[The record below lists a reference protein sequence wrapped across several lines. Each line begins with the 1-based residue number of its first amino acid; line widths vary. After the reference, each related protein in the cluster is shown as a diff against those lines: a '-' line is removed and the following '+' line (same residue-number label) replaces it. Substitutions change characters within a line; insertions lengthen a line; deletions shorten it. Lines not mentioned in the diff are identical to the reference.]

1 MAEDFVIP
9 IEIDSVD
16 RLFATIDLSPFHDRS
31 FNAIA
36 SDYVIGEAQQA
47 PKKANF
53 VVSLRLPAGYAA
65 AEDLEK
71 VRAVV
76 AHHFHRLAVTE
87 DQEFRNLLREGVR
100 ALAVGMI
107 VLAVCTALAQS
118 IDARSLPEGFATW
131 LRDGLS
137 VFGWIANWR
146 PAEILFYDW
155 WPVRQSR
162 DLYRRLEQARI
173 EAVSNAA
180 AV

>member
-1 MAEDFVIP
+1 MAEDFIIP

-16 RLFATIDLSPFHDRS
+16 RLFATVDLSPFHDRS
-31 FNAIA
+31 FNGIA
-36 SDYVIGEAQQA
+36 SDYVIAEAQQA
-47 PKKANF
+47 PKKSNLVF
-53 VVSLRLPAGYAA
+53 SLRLPPGHAT
-65 AEDLEK
+65 AEDIDK

-76 AHHFHRLAVTE
+76 AQHFHRLAVTE

-118 IDARSLPEGFATW
+118 IDARSFPEGFATW

-155 WPVRQSR
+155 WPIRKTR

-173 EAVSNAA
+173 EAIPNATA
-180 AV
+180 A